1 MDAVPT
7 SAPLPSANATAPA
20 AQQQPRTKSKA
31 YQTTIAAEAD
41 DLKYESKYKELK
53 KKVKEVEEDN
63 EQLYVKIL
71 QAQQSIQRLRLERAL
86 IYERLASLPPP
97 SVAPVTSSS
106 NAMQITD
113 QEPAASSSQTQTP
126 GRHHSQQH
134 GGHNANHHSSSSS
147 TPHHPHPLSQ
157 SFTPSS
163 SRDPQPN
170 GPSAYSQQ
178 PHQSPN
184 LGHPRDRDAYQYSP
198 RQTQE
203 RMLPPIKDTHQT
215 SPYKDNGG
223 GNSSSS
229 RVHLPPPPATTQAAS
244 SSVRESGERDYAP
257 RRSSPGPV
265 TGATT
270 APSTS
275 SSRRASFHE
284 SNAHNGSQYP
294 PEDKRMQFPSYP
306 FPTGHN

>member
-1 MDAVPT
+1 
-7 SAPLPSANATAPA
+7 
-20 AQQQPRTKSKA
+20 
-31 YQTTIAAEAD
+31 
-41 DLKYESKYKELK
+41 
-53 KKVKEVEEDN
+53 DN

-97 SVAPVTSSS
+97 SVAPVTLSS

-126 GRHHSQQH
+126 GRHNTQQH
-134 GGHNANHHSSSSS
+134 GGYNANQHSSSSS

-178 PHQSPN
+178 PHQSPSS
-184 LGHPRDRDAYQYSP
+184 GHREVYQYSPP

-203 RMLPPIKDTHQT
+203 RMLPPIKDTHQA
-215 SPYKDNGG
+215 SPYKDSGG

-229 RVHLPPPPATTQAAS
+229 SSRVYLPPPPSTTQAAS

-257 RRSSPGPV
+257 RRSSPGPGSYSSPAATIPSHSHSTTLPLLPV

-275 SSRRASFHE
+275 SSRRASLHE